1 LVNVL
6 VIGSGGREHALSWK
20 LSQSSKV
27 ETVYTAPGNG
37 GTKNNVPLDVT
48 DLDGLSEFAQKNN
61 CFTVVGPEDPLAAG
75 IVDKFNELN
84 LKVFGPSQAAAQ
96 LESSKIW
103 AKNFMKRNNI
113 PTARFE
119 IFDDPQKAEEYV
131 KSIDYNVVV
140 KADGLAAGKGVIVCN
155 SNDEA
160 ISAIHTI
167 LVKKTFGDAG
177 NKIIIE
183 ERIDGIEASYIA
195 LSDGDVA
202 LPMASSQ
209 DHKRIFDDDE
219 GPNTGGMGA
228 YSPTPIVTTDLAKKI
243 QEEVIEK
250 TIHAMKN
257 EGISFKGFL
266 YAGIMIKDGKPY
278 VLEYNVRMGDP
289 ECQPITM
296 RMNFDLY
303 DYFVASVDGTLSSM
317 PSLSWKDQFAVC
329 VVLAS
334 NGYPGTYSTND
345 EITGFDSIS
354 NDTHVFHAGTKKYDG
369 KIFSNGGRVL
379 GVTSLGDSLDSA
391 ISNVYS
397 ATEKIIWSNK
407 YCRKDIG
414 KKGLSY
420 FWVWNI
426 LSSVIIQF
434 MFMSCSDFGIF
445 LIICFSNTSEI
456 VIVSFFAKNLS

>member
-1 LVNVL
+1 MVNVL

-27 ETVYTAPGNG
+27 ETVFTAPGNG
-37 GTKNNVPLDVT
+37 GTENNIPLDVN

-75 IVDKFNELN
+75 IVDKFNQLN
-84 LKVFGPSQAAAQ
+84 LKVFGPSKEAAQ

-113 PTARFE
+113 LTARFE
-119 IFDDPQKAEEYV
+119 IFDDPQKAEKYV
-131 KSIDYNVVV
+131 ESLDYNVVV

-155 SNDEA
+155 STDEA
-160 ISAIHTI
+160 ISAIQTI

-195 LSDGDVA
+195 LSDGNVA

-209 DHKRIFDDDE
+209 DHKRVFDDDK

-228 YSPTPIVTTDLAKKI
+228 YSPTPVITDVLAKKI
-243 QEEVIEK
+243 QEDVIEK

-257 EGISFKGFL
+257 EGIPFTGFL
-266 YAGIMIKDGKPY
+266 YAGIMLKDGTPY

-303 DYFVASVDGTLSSM
+303 DYFVASVEGTLSSM
-317 PSLSWKDQFAVC
+317 PLLSWKDQYAVC

-334 NGYPGTYSTND
+334 DGYPGSYSTND
-345 EITGFDSIS
+345 EITGFDSVS
-354 NDTHVFHAGTKKYDG
+354 NDTHVFHAGTKKSDG
-369 KIFSNGGRVL
+369 KILSNGGRVL
-379 GVTSLGDSLDSA
+379 GVTSLGDSLESA

-397 ATEKIIWSNK
+397 DTEKIIWSKK
-407 YCRKDIG
+407 YHRNDIG

-420 FWVWNI
+420 F
-426 LSSVIIQF
+426 
-434 MFMSCSDFGIF
+434 
-445 LIICFSNTSEI
+445 
-456 VIVSFFAKNLS
+456 

>member
-1 LVNVL
+1 MCGIIKINRFSENWIILLGNLYLLLVNVL

-27 ETVYTAPGNG
+27 ETVFTAPGNG
-37 GTKNNVPLDVT
+37 GTENNVPLDVN
-48 DLDGLSEFAQKNN
+48 DLDGLAKFAQKNN

-75 IVDKFNELN
+75 IVDKFNKLN

-119 IFDDPQKAEEYV
+119 IFDDPQKAEEHV
-131 KSIDYNVVV
+131 KSIDYDVVV

-160 ISAIHTI
+160 ISAIQTI

-195 LSDGDVA
+195 LSDGNVA

-209 DHKRIFDDDE
+209 DHKRIFDDDK

-257 EGISFKGFL
+257 EGIFFKGFL
-266 YAGIMIKDGKPY
+266 YAGIMIKDDKPY

-303 DYFVASVDGTLSSM
+303 DYFVASVDGTLSSL

-334 NGYPGTYSTND
+334 DGYPGSYSTND
-345 EITGFDSIS
+345 EITGFDSIP
-354 NDTHVFHAGTKKYDG
+354 NNTNVFHAGTKKSDG
-369 KIFSNGGRVL
+369 KILSNGGRVL
-379 GVTSLGDSLDSA
+379 GVTSLGDSLESA
-391 ISNVYS
+391 IDNAYL
-397 ATEKIIWSNK
+397 AIEKISWSNK
-407 YCRKDIG
+407 FCRTDIG

-420 FWVWNI
+420 F
-426 LSSVIIQF
+426 
-434 MFMSCSDFGIF
+434 
-445 LIICFSNTSEI
+445 
-456 VIVSFFAKNLS
+456 